1 MAIST
6 NPLAWLRSVQPR
18 RAIALLL
25 LLLPLT
31 VGAQTV
37 RDLWLSMPTSLAP
50 YLSTS
55 LRTQCLDFY
64 DMHTDA
70 QTDNALKG
78 KSRIDTLTS
87 TFLAATLSKA
97 HTLQM
102 KLLPASGSG
111 SGSGSASASASG
123 SGSALG
129 SSLGSGS
136 GSSMGSASSMV
147 SASGSSIGSCSSLVS
162 ASSMVS
168 ASGSSIGSGSSLVS
182 ASGLGSSLGSGSS
195 LVSASGSSL
204 GSGSASSSSLSS
216 CDSVLCVVRSWD
228 GPKRDSEVQLFD
240 RQWKPLQA
248 PLTFSAD
255 SFVCRP
261 DTMSEE
267 RFSRLVALLDPI
279 MFSVSLSP
287 AENVLLVKLSP
298 VVPNPEDEKA
308 IEQILVQRKLK
319 WDGKTFK

>member
-111 SGSGSASASASG
+111 LGSASASASG

-147 SASGSSIGSCSSLVS
+147 SASGSSIGS
-162 ASSMVS
+162 
-168 ASGSSIGSGSSLVS
+168 GSSLVS
-182 ASGLGSSLGSGSS
+182 ASGSSLGSGSS

-298 VVPNPEDEKA
+298 VVPNPDDEKA

>member
-6 NPLAWLRSVQPR
+6 NPLAWLRSVQPC

-37 RDLWLSMPTSLAP
+37 RDLWLSMPPSLAP

-111 SGSGSASASASG
+111 
-123 SGSALG
+123 LG
-129 SSLGSGS
+129 SSMVLG
-136 GSSMGSASSMV
+136 
-147 SASGSSIGSCSSLVS
+147 
-162 ASSMVS
+162 
-168 ASGSSIGSGSSLVS
+168 
-182 ASGLGSSLGSGSS
+182 
-195 LVSASGSSL
+195 
-204 GSGSASSSSLSS
+204 SSSSLSS

-267 RFSRLVALLDPI
+267 RFSRLVAMLDPI

-287 AENVLLVKLSP
+287 VENVLLVKLSP

-319 WDGKTFK
+319 WNGKTFK

>member
-37 RDLWLSMPTSLAP
+37 RDLWLSMPPSLAP

-111 SGSGSASASASG
+111 SGSASASVSG

-147 SASGSSIGSCSSLVS
+147 SASGSSIGSG
-162 ASSMVS
+162 SSM
-168 ASGSSIGSGSSLVS
+168 
-182 ASGLGSSLGSGSS
+182 
-195 LVSASGSSL
+195 VSASGSSL

>member
-1 MAIST
+1 
-6 NPLAWLRSVQPR
+6 
-18 RAIALLL
+18 
-25 LLLPLT
+25 
-31 VGAQTV
+31 
-37 RDLWLSMPTSLAP
+37 MPPSLAP

-111 SGSGSASASASG
+111 SGSASASASG
-123 SGSALG
+123 SGS
-129 SSLGSGS
+129 
-136 GSSMGSASSMV
+136 SMV
-147 SASGSSIGSCSSLVS
+147 SASG
-162 ASSMVS
+162 
-168 ASGSSIGSGSSLVS
+168 
-182 ASGLGSSLGSGSS
+182 
-195 LVSASGSSL
+195 
-204 GSGSASSSSLSS
+204 SSSSLSS

-267 RFSRLVALLDPI
+267 RFSRLVAMLDPI

-287 AENVLLVKLSP
+287 VENVLLVKLSP

>member
-37 RDLWLSMPTSLAP
+37 RDLWLSMPPSLAP

-111 SGSGSASASASG
+111 SGSASASASASASG
-123 SGSALG
+123 SASALG
-129 SSLGSGS
+129 SSLGSAS
-136 GSSMGSASSMV
+136 GSSMGS
-147 SASGSSIGSCSSLVS
+147 GSSL
-162 ASSMVS
+162 VS

-182 ASGLGSSLGSGSS
+182 ASGSSI
-195 LVSASGSSL
+195 

-287 AENVLLVKLSP
+287 AENVLLVKISP

>member
-37 RDLWLSMPTSLAP
+37 RDLWLSMPPSLAP

-111 SGSGSASASASG
+111 
-123 SGSALG
+123 LG
-129 SSLGSGS
+129 SSMVLG
-136 GSSMGSASSMV
+136 
-147 SASGSSIGSCSSLVS
+147 
-162 ASSMVS
+162 
-168 ASGSSIGSGSSLVS
+168 
-182 ASGLGSSLGSGSS
+182 
-195 LVSASGSSL
+195 
-204 GSGSASSSSLSS
+204 SSSSLSS

-319 WDGKTFK
+319 WNGKTFK

>member
-37 RDLWLSMPTSLAP
+37 RDLWLSMPPSLAP

-111 SGSGSASASASG
+111 SGSASASG
-123 SGSALG
+123 SGS
-129 SSLGSGS
+129 SLGSAS
-136 GSSMGSASSMV
+136 GSSMGSASGL
-147 SASGSSIGSCSSLVS
+147 GSSIG
-162 ASSMVS
+162 
-168 ASGSSIGSGSSLVS
+168 S

-195 LVSASGSSL
+195 IGSASSMV
-204 GSGSASSSSLSS
+204 SGSVSSSSLSS

-255 SFVCRP
+255 SFVCHP

>member
-6 NPLAWLRSVQPR
+6 NLLAWLRSVKPR
-18 RAIALLL
+18 RAMALLL

-37 RDLWLSMPTSLAP
+37 RDLWLSMPPSFAP
-50 YLSTS
+50 YLSPS

-64 DMHTDA
+64 DMHADA

-102 KLLPASGSG
+102 KLLPAAGSG
-111 SGSGSASASASG
+111 LGSASAFASG
-123 SGSALG
+123 SGSAMG

-136 GSSMGSASSMV
+136 G
-147 SASGSSIGSCSSLVS
+147 
-162 ASSMVS
+162 
-168 ASGSSIGSGSSLVS
+168 
-182 ASGLGSSLGSGSS
+182 SGLGSSLGSGSG
-195 LVSASGSSL
+195 LGSSL
-204 GSGSASSSSLSS
+204 GSGSASGSSLASGSSSVSGSSLSS

-240 RQWKPLQA
+240 RQWKPVQA

-287 AENVLLVKLSP
+287 TDNVLLVKLSP
-298 VVPNPEDEKA
+298 VVPNPDDEKA

>member
-37 RDLWLSMPTSLAP
+37 RDLWLSMPPSLAP
-50 YLSTS
+50 YLNTS

-111 SGSGSASASASG
+111 S
-123 SGSALG
+123 ALG

-136 GSSMGSASSMV
+136 SMV
-147 SASGSSIGSCSSLVS
+147 
-162 ASSMVS
+162 
-168 ASGSSIGSGSSLVS
+168 
-182 ASGLGSSLGSGSS
+182 SGSS

-204 GSGSASSSSLSS
+204 VSGSSSSLSS

-267 RFSRLVALLDPI
+267 RFSRLVAMLDPI

-287 AENVLLVKLSP
+287 VENVLLVKLSP
-298 VVPNPEDEKA
+298 VVPNPDDEKA

>member
-37 RDLWLSMPTSLAP
+37 RDLWLSMPPSFAP

-111 SGSGSASASASG
+111 LGAASASG
-123 SGSALG
+123 SG
-129 SSLGSGS
+129 
-136 GSSMGSASSMV
+136 
-147 SASGSSIGSCSSLVS
+147 
-162 ASSMVS
+162 
-168 ASGSSIGSGSSLVS
+168 
-182 ASGLGSSLGSGSS
+182 
-195 LVSASGSSL
+195 SASGSSL
-204 GSGSASSSSLSS
+204 GSGSGSSSSLSS

-319 WDGKTFK
+319 WDGKIFK

>member
-6 NPLAWLRSVQPR
+6 NLLAWLRSVKPR
-18 RAIALLL
+18 WAMALLL

-37 RDLWLSMPTSLAP
+37 RDMWLSMPPSFAP
-50 YLSTS
+50 YLSAS

-111 SGSGSASASASG
+111 SGSASG
-123 SGSALG
+123 
-129 SSLGSGS
+129 
-136 GSSMGSASSMV
+136 
-147 SASGSSIGSCSSLVS
+147 
-162 ASSMVS
+162 
-168 ASGSSIGSGSSLVS
+168 S
-182 ASGLGSSLGSGSS
+182 ASGLGSFMVSGSG
-195 LVSASGSSL
+195 
-204 GSGSASSSSLSS
+204 SSSSLSS

-267 RFSRLVALLDPI
+267 RFSRLVAMLDPI

-287 AENVLLVKLSP
+287 VENVLLVKLSP

-319 WDGKTFK
+319 WNGKTFK

>member
-1 MAIST
+1 MAQNKKMAIST

-37 RDLWLSMPTSLAP
+37 RDLWLSMPPSLAP

-111 SGSGSASASASG
+111 
-123 SGSALG
+123 LG

-136 GSSMGSASSMV
+136 G
-147 SASGSSIGSCSSLVS
+147 
-162 ASSMVS
+162 
-168 ASGSSIGSGSSLVS
+168 
-182 ASGLGSSLGSGSS
+182 
-195 LVSASGSSL
+195 
-204 GSGSASSSSLSS
+204 SSSSLSS

>member
-6 NPLAWLRSVQPR
+6 NPLAWLRRVQPR

-37 RDLWLSMPTSLAP
+37 RDLWLSMPPSLAP

-111 SGSGSASASASG
+111 SGSASASASG

-129 SSLGSGS
+129 SSLGSDS

-147 SASGSSIGSCSSLVS
+147 SASGSSIG
-162 ASSMVS
+162 
-168 ASGSSIGSGSSLVS
+168 
-182 ASGLGSSLGSGSS
+182 
-195 LVSASGSSL
+195 SGSSL

-287 AENVLLVKLSP
+287 AENVLLVKISP

>member
-25 LLLPLT
+25 LLLPLA

-37 RDLWLSMPTSLAP
+37 RDLWLSMPPSLAP

-111 SGSGSASASASG
+111 LGAASASG
-123 SGSALG
+123 SGSASG
-129 SSLGSGS
+129 SSLGS
-136 GSSMGSASSMV
+136 SSSLGLSLG
-147 SASGSSIGSCSSLVS
+147 SASGSSIGSASGLS
-162 ASSMVS
+162 SSMVS
-168 ASGSSIGSGSSLVS
+168 GSG
-182 ASGLGSSLGSGSS
+182 
-195 LVSASGSSL
+195 
-204 GSGSASSSSLSS
+204 SSSSLSS

-319 WDGKTFK
+319 WDGKIFK

>member
-37 RDLWLSMPTSLAP
+37 RDLWLSMPPSLAP

-111 SGSGSASASASG
+111 SGSASASASG
-123 SGSALG
+123 SGS
-129 SSLGSGS
+129 SMVSGS
-136 GSSMGSASSMV
+136 G
-147 SASGSSIGSCSSLVS
+147 
-162 ASSMVS
+162 
-168 ASGSSIGSGSSLVS
+168 
-182 ASGLGSSLGSGSS
+182 
-195 LVSASGSSL
+195 
-204 GSGSASSSSLSS
+204 SSSSLSS

-267 RFSRLVALLDPI
+267 RFSRLVAMLDPI

-319 WDGKTFK
+319 WNGKTFK

>member
-18 RAIALLL
+18 RAIAFLL

-37 RDLWLSMPTSLAP
+37 RDLWLSMPPSLAP

-111 SGSGSASASASG
+111 SGSASASV
-123 SGSALG
+123 
-129 SSLGSGS
+129 SGS
-136 GSSMGSASSMV
+136 GSSMVSASGSSMV
-147 SASGSSIGSCSSLVS
+147 SASGSSIG
-162 ASSMVS
+162 
-168 ASGSSIGSGSSLVS
+168 S

-195 LVSASGSSL
+195 IGSASSMV
-204 GSGSASSSSLSS
+204 SGSVSSSSLSS

-267 RFSRLVALLDPI
+267 RFSRLVAMLDPI

-287 AENVLLVKLSP
+287 VENVLLVKLSP

>member
-37 RDLWLSMPTSLAP
+37 RDLWLSMPPSLAP

-111 SGSGSASASASG
+111 SGSASASASG

-129 SSLGSGS
+129 SS
-136 GSSMGSASSMV
+136 M
-147 SASGSSIGSCSSLVS
+147 
-162 ASSMVS
+162 
-168 ASGSSIGSGSSLVS
+168 
-182 ASGLGSSLGSGSS
+182 GSGSS
-195 LVSASGSSL
+195 LVSASGSSIGSASSMVS
-204 GSGSASSSSLSS
+204 GSGSSSSLSS

-255 SFVCRP
+255 SFVCHP

-267 RFSRLVALLDPI
+267 RFSRLVAMLDPI

>member
-37 RDLWLSMPTSLAP
+37 RDLWLSMPPSLAP

-111 SGSGSASASASG
+111 SGSASASASG
-123 SGSALG
+123 SASALG

-136 GSSMGSASSMV
+136 GSSMGSASSKV
-147 SASGSSIGSCSSLVS
+147 SGSG
-162 ASSMVS
+162 SSMVS
-168 ASGSSIGSGSSLVS
+168 ASGSSLGS
-182 ASGLGSSLGSGSS
+182 ASGLGSSLGSGSGS
-195 LVSASGSSL
+195 SIGSASSMV
-204 GSGSASSSSLSS
+204 SGSVSSSSLSS

>member
-18 RAIALLL
+18 RAIAFLL

-37 RDLWLSMPTSLAP
+37 RDLWLSMPPSLAP

-111 SGSGSASASASG
+111 SGSASASV
-123 SGSALG
+123 
-129 SSLGSGS
+129 SGS
-136 GSSMGSASSMV
+136 GSSMVSASGSSMV
-147 SASGSSIGSCSSLVS
+147 SASGSSIGS
-162 ASSMVS
+162 
-168 ASGSSIGSGSSLVS
+168 
-182 ASGLGSSLGSGSS
+182 ASGLGSSLGSGSGS
-195 LVSASGSSL
+195 SIGSASSMV
-204 GSGSASSSSLSS
+204 SGSVSSSSLSS

>member
-18 RAIALLL
+18 QAIALLL

-37 RDLWLSMPTSLAP
+37 RDLWLSMPPSLAP

-102 KLLPASGSG
+102 KLLPASDSG
-111 SGSGSASASASG
+111 LGSASASVSG

-129 SSLGSGS
+129 ASLGSGS
-136 GSSMGSASSMV
+136 SLG
-147 SASGSSIGSCSSLVS
+147 SASGSSIG
-162 ASSMVS
+162 
-168 ASGSSIGSGSSLVS
+168 S

-195 LVSASGSSL
+195 IGSASSMV
-204 GSGSASSSSLSS
+204 SGSVSSSSLSS

-267 RFSRLVALLDPI
+267 RFSRLVAMLDPI

-319 WDGKTFK
+319 WNGKTFK

>member
-37 RDLWLSMPTSLAP
+37 RDLWLSMPPSLAP

-147 SASGSSIGSCSSLVS
+147 SASGSSIGSG
-162 ASSMVS
+162 SSMVS

-182 ASGLGSSLGSGSS
+182 ASGSSLGSG
-195 LVSASGSSL
+195 
-204 GSGSASSSSLSS
+204 SSSSLSS

-298 VVPNPEDEKA
+298 VVPNPDDEKA

>member
-6 NPLAWLRSVQPR
+6 NPLAWLLSVHPR

-37 RDLWLSMPTSLAP
+37 RDLWLSMPPSFAP

-55 LRTQCLDFY
+55 LRAQCLDFY

-111 SGSGSASASASG
+111 SGSASASAPG

-129 SSLGSGS
+129 SSLGS
-136 GSSMGSASSMV
+136 
-147 SASGSSIGSCSSLVS
+147 
-162 ASSMVS
+162 
-168 ASGSSIGSGSSLVS
+168 
-182 ASGLGSSLGSGSS
+182 
-195 LVSASGSSL
+195 ASGSSL
-204 GSGSASSSSLSS
+204 GSASGLGSGSGSSLGSASSLVSGSVSSSSLSS

-298 VVPNPEDEKA
+298 VVPNPDDEKA

>member
-37 RDLWLSMPTSLAP
+37 RDLWLSMPPSLAP

-111 SGSGSASASASG
+111 SGSASASASG

-129 SSLGSGS
+129 SSLGSAS
-136 GSSMGSASSMV
+136 GSSIGSASSMV
-147 SASGSSIGSCSSLVS
+147 SASGSSMGS
-162 ASSMVS
+162 ASSM
-168 ASGSSIGSGSSLVS
+168 VS

-287 AENVLLVKLSP
+287 SENVLLVKLSP

>member
-37 RDLWLSMPTSLAP
+37 RDLWLSMPPSLAP

-111 SGSGSASASASG
+111 SGSASASASASASG
-123 SGSALG
+123 SASALG
-129 SSLGSGS
+129 SSLGSAS

-147 SASGSSIGSCSSLVS
+147 SASGSSLGS

-168 ASGSSIGSGSSLVS
+168 ASGSSIGSGSSM
-182 ASGLGSSLGSGSS
+182 
-195 LVSASGSSL
+195 VSASGSSL

-287 AENVLLVKLSP
+287 AENVLLVNLSP
-298 VVPNPEDEKA
+298 VVPNPDDEKA

>member
-6 NPLAWLRSVQPR
+6 NPLAWLLSVQPR
-18 RAIALLL
+18 RAIAFLL

-37 RDLWLSMPTSLAP
+37 RDLWLSMPPSLAP

-111 SGSGSASASASG
+111 SGSASASAPG

-136 GSSMGSASSMV
+136 GSSLG
-147 SASGSSIGSCSSLVS
+147 
-162 ASSMVS
+162 
-168 ASGSSIGSGSSLVS
+168 S
-182 ASGLGSSLGSGSS
+182 ASGLGSG
-195 LVSASGSSL
+195 SGSSL
-204 GSGSASSSSLSS
+204 GSASSLVSGSVSSSSLSS

-298 VVPNPEDEKA
+298 VVPNPEDDKA

>member
-37 RDLWLSMPTSLAP
+37 RDLWLSMPPSLAP

-111 SGSGSASASASG
+111 SGSASASASG
-123 SGSALG
+123 S
-129 SSLGSGS
+129 
-136 GSSMGSASSMV
+136 
-147 SASGSSIGSCSSLVS
+147 SIG
-162 ASSMVS
+162 
-168 ASGSSIGSGSSLVS
+168 S
-182 ASGLGSSLGSGSS
+182 ASGLGSSLGSG
-195 LVSASGSSL
+195 
-204 GSGSASSSSLSS
+204 SSSSLSS

-298 VVPNPEDEKA
+298 VVPNPDDEKA

>member
-6 NPLAWLRSVQPR
+6 NPLAWLLSVQPR

-37 RDLWLSMPTSLAP
+37 RDLWLSMPPSFAP

-64 DMHTDA
+64 NMHTDA

-111 SGSGSASASASG
+111 L
-123 SGSALG
+123 GSALG
-129 SSLGSGS
+129 SGSG
-136 GSSMGSASSMV
+136 
-147 SASGSSIGSCSSLVS
+147 
-162 ASSMVS
+162 
-168 ASGSSIGSGSSLVS
+168 
-182 ASGLGSSLGSGSS
+182 
-195 LVSASGSSL
+195 
-204 GSGSASSSSLSS
+204 SSSSLSS

-248 PLTFSAD
+248 PFTFSAD

>member
-1 MAIST
+1 MAQNNKMAIST

-37 RDLWLSMPTSLAP
+37 RDLWLSMPPSLAP

-111 SGSGSASASASG
+111 SGSASG
-123 SGSALG
+123 
-129 SSLGSGS
+129 
-136 GSSMGSASSMV
+136 
-147 SASGSSIGSCSSLVS
+147 
-162 ASSMVS
+162 
-168 ASGSSIGSGSSLVS
+168 S
-182 ASGLGSSLGSGSS
+182 ASGLGSSMVSGSG
-195 LVSASGSSL
+195 
-204 GSGSASSSSLSS
+204 SSSSLSS

>member
-6 NPLAWLRSVQPR
+6 KPLAWLRSVQPR
-18 RAIALLL
+18 RAIAFLL

-37 RDLWLSMPTSLAP
+37 RDLWLSMPPSLAP

-55 LRTQCLDFY
+55 LSTQCLDFY

-111 SGSGSASASASG
+111 SGSASASASG

-129 SSLGSGS
+129 SSLCSGS
-136 GSSMGSASSMV
+136 GSSMGS
-147 SASGSSIGSCSSLVS
+147 G
-162 ASSMVS
+162 
-168 ASGSSIGSGSSLVS
+168 
-182 ASGLGSSLGSGSS
+182 SGLGSSLGSGSGSSIGSASGLGSS
-195 LVSASGSSL
+195 LASGSSIGSASSL
-204 GSGSASSSSLSS
+204 VSGSVSSSSLSS

-267 RFSRLVALLDPI
+267 RFSRLVAMLDPI

-287 AENVLLVKLSP
+287 VENVLLVKLSP

-319 WDGKTFK
+319 WNGKTFK

>member
-37 RDLWLSMPTSLAP
+37 RDLWLSMPPSFAP

-111 SGSGSASASASG
+111 SGSASASVSG

-129 SSLGSGS
+129 ASLGSAS
-136 GSSMGSASSMV
+136 GSSMG
-147 SASGSSIGSCSSLVS
+147 
-162 ASSMVS
+162 
-168 ASGSSIGSGSSLVS
+168 S

-195 LVSASGSSL
+195 IGSASSMV
-204 GSGSASSSSLSS
+204 SGSVSSSSLSS
-216 CDSVLCVVRSWD
+216 CDSVLCVVRSWY

-298 VVPNPEDEKA
+298 VVPNPDDEKA

>member
-25 LLLPLT
+25 LLPLT

-37 RDLWLSMPTSLAP
+37 RDLWLSMPPSLAP

-111 SGSGSASASASG
+111 LGSASASASG
-123 SGSALG
+123 SGSG
-129 SSLGSGS
+129 SSL
-136 GSSMGSASSMV
+136 V
-147 SASGSSIGSCSSLVS
+147 SASGSSIG
-162 ASSMVS
+162 
-168 ASGSSIGSGSSLVS
+168 S

-195 LVSASGSSL
+195 IGSASSMV
-204 GSGSASSSSLSS
+204 SGSVSSSSLSS

-267 RFSRLVALLDPI
+267 RFSRLVAMLDPI

>member
-37 RDLWLSMPTSLAP
+37 RDLWLSMPPSLAP

-111 SGSGSASASASG
+111 LGSASASASG

-136 GSSMGSASSMV
+136 GSSMGSAS
-147 SASGSSIGSCSSLVS
+147 GSSMGS

-182 ASGLGSSLGSGSS
+182 ASGSSLGSG
-195 LVSASGSSL
+195 
-204 GSGSASSSSLSS
+204 SSSSLSS

-298 VVPNPEDEKA
+298 VVPNPDDEKA

>member
-37 RDLWLSMPTSLAP
+37 RDLWLSMPPSLAP

-111 SGSGSASASASG
+111 LGAASASG
-123 SGSALG
+123 L
-129 SSLGSGS
+129 
-136 GSSMGSASSMV
+136 
-147 SASGSSIGSCSSLVS
+147 GSSIG
-162 ASSMVS
+162 
-168 ASGSSIGSGSSLVS
+168 S

-195 LVSASGSSL
+195 IGSASSMV
-204 GSGSASSSSLSS
+204 SGSVSSSSLSS

-267 RFSRLVALLDPI
+267 RFRRLVAMLDPI

-287 AENVLLVKLSP
+287 VENVLLVKLSP

-319 WDGKTFK
+319 WNGKTFK

>member
-37 RDLWLSMPTSLAP
+37 RDLWLSMPPSLAP

-111 SGSGSASASASG
+111 SGSASASASG

-136 GSSMGSASSMV
+136 ALGSSLV
-147 SASGSSIGSCSSLVS
+147 SASGSSIGS
-162 ASSMVS
+162 
-168 ASGSSIGSGSSLVS
+168 ASGSSIGS
-182 ASGLGSSLGSGSS
+182 ASGLGSSLGSGSGS
-195 LVSASGSSL
+195 SIGSASSMVS
-204 GSGSASSSSLSS
+204 GSGSSSSLSS

-298 VVPNPEDEKA
+298 VVPNPDDEKA

>member
-6 NPLAWLRSVQPR
+6 NPLVWLRSVQPR

-37 RDLWLSMPTSLAP
+37 RDLWLSMPPSLAP

-102 KLLPASGSG
+102 KLLPA
-111 SGSGSASASASG
+111 A
-123 SGSALG
+123 
-129 SSLGSGS
+129 
-136 GSSMGSASSMV
+136 
-147 SASGSSIGSCSSLVS
+147 
-162 ASSMVS
+162 
-168 ASGSSIGSGSSLVS
+168 
-182 ASGLGSSLGSGSS
+182 
-195 LVSASGSSL
+195 
-204 GSGSASSSSLSS
+204 GSASSSSLSS

>member
-37 RDLWLSMPTSLAP
+37 RDLWLSMPPSLAP

-111 SGSGSASASASG
+111 LGAASASASG

-129 SSLGSGS
+129 ASLCSGS
-136 GSSMGSASSMV
+136 GSSMGSGSGLGSSMV
-147 SASGSSIGSCSSLVS
+147 SASGSSIGSASGLGSSL
-162 ASSMVS
+162 
-168 ASGSSIGSGSSLVS
+168 ASGSSIGSASSMV
-182 ASGLGSSLGSGSS
+182 SGS
-195 LVSASGSSL
+195 V
-204 GSGSASSSSLSS
+204 SSSSLSS

-267 RFSRLVALLDPI
+267 RFSRLVAMLDPI

>member
-37 RDLWLSMPTSLAP
+37 RDLWLSMPPSLAP

-102 KLLPASGSG
+102 KLLPASESG

-129 SSLGSGS
+129 SSLGS
-136 GSSMGSASSMV
+136 
-147 SASGSSIGSCSSLVS
+147 ASGSSIG
-162 ASSMVS
+162 
-168 ASGSSIGSGSSLVS
+168 
-182 ASGLGSSLGSGSS
+182 
-195 LVSASGSSL
+195 SGSSL

-298 VVPNPEDEKA
+298 VVPNPDDEKA

>member
-37 RDLWLSMPTSLAP
+37 RDLWLSMPPSLAP

-111 SGSGSASASASG
+111 LGSASASASG

-129 SSLGSGS
+129 SSLGSAS

-147 SASGSSIGSCSSLVS
+147 SASGSSIGS
-162 ASSMVS
+162 
-168 ASGSSIGSGSSLVS
+168 GSSLVS
-182 ASGLGSSLGSGSS
+182 G
-195 LVSASGSSL
+195 SGSSL

>member
-37 RDLWLSMPTSLAP
+37 RDLWLSMPPSLAP

-111 SGSGSASASASG
+111 LGAASASG

-136 GSSMGSASSMV
+136 GSSMGSASSKV
-147 SASGSSIGSCSSLVS
+147 S
-162 ASSMVS
+162 
-168 ASGSSIGSGSSLVS
+168 GSGSS
-182 ASGLGSSLGSGSS
+182 SL
-195 LVSASGSSL
+195 
-204 GSGSASSSSLSS
+204 LSS

-228 GPKRDSEVQLFD
+228 APKRDSEVQLFD

>member
-37 RDLWLSMPTSLAP
+37 RDLWLSMPPSLAP

-111 SGSGSASASASG
+111 SGSASASVSG

-129 SSLGSGS
+129 SS
-136 GSSMGSASSMV
+136 M
-147 SASGSSIGSCSSLVS
+147 
-162 ASSMVS
+162 
-168 ASGSSIGSGSSLVS
+168 
-182 ASGLGSSLGSGSS
+182 GSGSS
-195 LVSASGSSL
+195 LVSASGSSIGSASGSGSSL
-204 GSGSASSSSLSS
+204 GSGSGSSIGSASSMVSGSGSSSSLSS

-319 WDGKTFK
+319 WNGKTFK